1 MSYGKEIYDNF
12 INYCKEIN
20 MVNWIYELE
29 WNCDGNLLF
38 YIQNEGEGIALLWQ
52 CECQHSAAIYV
63 LNHSFLY
70 KWGNKAKEKRNELNE
85 FVKKFMEDSEI
96 PDENFNIC
104 YDKNVCK

>member
-52 CECQHSAAIYV
+52 CECQDVYKRQYQSCVQV
-63 LNHSFLY
+63 LVWWKGCL
-70 KWGNKAKEKRNELNE
+70 R
-85 FVKKFMEDSEI
+85 
-96 PDENFNIC
+96 
-104 YDKNVCK
+104 

>member
-38 YIQNEGEGIALLWQ
+38 YIQNEGEGIALKKK
-52 CECQHSAAIYV
+52 CECQHSATIYV
-63 LNHSFLY
+63 
-70 KWGNKAKEKRNELNE
+70 
-85 FVKKFMEDSEI
+85 
-96 PDENFNIC
+96 
-104 YDKNVCK
+104 